1 MTAAIAQMFA
11 GGGPLNEETVFDIE
25 FTDEHVADGVC
36 CQVQFSFTPL
46 GGNDAIG
53 VDWGDG
59 TKQDWP
65 KAQTLLAHNWDAR
78 GRYRVRFDRRLKW
91 FRFTTAYA
99 IDAATRRIRATVR
112 PLVYPLQWGD
122 FVESANGTYCGWR
135 GVRGTVPKWGRSM
148 KDAFCC
154 YQYCEGLTGGFPK
167 WGPSFT
173 DCTGVYDGCTG
184 MGGALPPWPKAMTA
198 CDQCYKNT
206 LAEGTIPAW
215 PANVA
220 SGRSCYEGCARLMG
234 AWTDDPLLLM
244 PETMNGQEGYVTDHD
259 DVVKGTGDALR
270 ALFYEDWGGTKIRE

>member
-1 MTAAIAQMFA
+1 MMAVLMHMFS
-11 GGGPLNEETVFDIE
+11 GTQPMKEETIFDIE
-25 FTDEHVADGVC
+25 FTEEHIADGVY

-59 TKQDWP
+59 TRQDWP
-65 KAQTLLAHNWDAR
+65 KAQPLLAHNWDAR

-99 IDAATRRIRATVR
+99 IDAATGRIRATVR

-184 MGGALPPWPKAMTA
+184 MGGALPPWPKAMTK

-206 LAEGTIPAW
+206 LAEGNIPAW
-215 PANVA
+215 SANVA
-220 SGRSCYEGCARLMG
+220 SGRSCYEGCAGLTG

-244 PETMNGQEGYVTDHD
+244 PETMSGQEGYVTDHD
-259 DVVKGTGDALR
+259 DVVAGTGDALR

>member
-1 MTAAIAQMFA
+1 MTTVIAQMFS
-11 GGGPLNEETVFDIE
+11 GSPVNEETIFDIE
-25 FTDEHVADGVC
+25 FTEEHIVDGVY
-36 CQVQFSFTPL
+36 CQVQFNFTPL
-46 GGNDAIG
+46 DGNDAIG

-59 TKQDWP
+59 TTQEWP
-65 KAQTLLAHNWDAR
+65 KAQTLLAHNWDVR

-112 PLVYPLQWGD
+112 PYVTPVQWGD
-122 FVESANGTYCGWR
+122 YVESAKGTYCGWR

-154 YQYCEGLTGGFPK
+154 YQYCENLTGGFPK

-184 MGGALPPWPKAMTA
+184 LGGAIPAWPKAMTA

-244 PETMNGQEGYVTDHD
+244 PETMSGQEGYVTDHD
-259 DVVKGTGDALR
+259 DVVKGTGETLR
-270 ALFYEDWGGTKIRE
+270 ALFYEDWGGTKVRE